1 MLLSGLGCNF
11 VSWLVSGP
19 ATISIPGLVFVICG
33 IRYRHSEQQRRKMP
47 PGNKSNKKASLKKK
61 VPVDVDADAVVE
73 G

>member
-1 MLLSGLGCNF
+1 
-11 VSWLVSGP
+11 
-19 ATISIPGLVFVICG
+19 
-33 IRYRHSEQQRRKMP
+33 MP